1 MEIEDL
7 YNFNIIDDPR
17 ISVDGK
23 YIAYT
28 ETIASKIDNNYRSK
42 IVLYEIDSKKTI
54 LELNDGCKNCFPR
67 WNKNNELIYLN
78 VNKDSDN

>member
-28 ETIASKIDNNYRSK
+28 ETIAS
-42 IVLYEIDSKKTI
+42 
-54 LELNDGCKNCFPR
+54 
-67 WNKNNELIYLN
+67 
-78 VNKDSDN
+78 